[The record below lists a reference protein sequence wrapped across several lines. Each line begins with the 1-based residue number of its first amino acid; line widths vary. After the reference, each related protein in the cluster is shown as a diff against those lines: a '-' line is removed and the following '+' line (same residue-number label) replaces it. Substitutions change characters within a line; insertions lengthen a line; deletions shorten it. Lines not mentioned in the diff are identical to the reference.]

1 MWLVKAPGV
10 GLLVEGHRDK
20 EVEVKDG
27 PVLVLQVGLVPAP
40 GVAGGGRWWKVVAGG
55 GRWWKVVAGWWSDG
69 WCQSLYITKI
79 QSDS

>member
-27 PVLVLQVGLVPAP
+27 PVLVLQVRLVPAP
-40 GVAGGGRWWKVVAGG
+40 GVAGGGRMVV
-55 GRWWKVVAGWWSDG
+55 RWLLPTIIYYKDTIG
-69 WCQSLYITKI
+69 QLRFLP
-79 QSDS
+79 